1 MKQWLRV
8 LILLPCVV
16 QVVAGVNHRI
26 TMLTS
31 DTQTGKPYT
40 VSAVVHAD
48 LAGKH
53 TTLTAQASP
62 AMHRRASPTAS
73 LSSSDA
79 KYSVEFVVLMVAIGS
94 AVVAVMLTAV
104 VMKRQFNSNRSGDV
118 TVALENKPFVTL
130 PEPPSQP
137 SELSTDVAATS
148 TRGSAGAAEN
158 QRGRA
163 TSAEVIEVDSEPPR
177 STSGQNSKG
186 ARVICHECD
195 CVTSV
200 LPSPAL

>member
-79 KYSVEFVVLMVAIGS
+79 KYSVEFVVIGFVVT
-94 AVVAVMLTAV
+94 AVVTAVLTAV

-130 PEPPSQP
+130 PEPPSEP
-137 SELSTDVAATS
+137 SELSVATS
-148 TRGSAGAAEN
+148 TRGSAGAAVN